1 MDALKV
7 TVMGIGLCS
16 VKTAILF
23 QFNNA
28 MHKKCGFPSQK
39 RLSRNK

>member
-7 TVMGIGLCS
+7 TVTGVGHCS
-16 VKTAILF
+16 IKTAILF

-39 RLSRNK
+39 RLSRN